1 MCSFRVTLRHTMNRF
16 CLFLVVCLASLS
28 SAFGQINCRNTCL
41 KTCQDCK
48 GKQEGLETVC
58 DVVGIYPTGTVFQWQ
73 MGDGASYST
82 PSAVHTYAGP
92 GVRTVGVT
100 IRPTVGSPIS
110 LTKQVYI
117 TQMPRTFLG
126 DDKCEEKKELCSGD
140 YEIDAFKNLPRSSY
154 PNPLNLTV
162 TWFPN
167 GEITDKLIVNQEGC
181 YSVKIKDNISGC
193 YSEARL
199 NVVYCQTNNGA
210 SSPTGNSAWSI
221 GNGIKINFVGS
232 TPTQPV
238 IDPGVNSPA
247 GSSSALF
254 PSIKARKGQIEG
266 LYTNGD
272 ILKGATTAPLPSP
285 LIDNL
290 GGDINLSQA
299 TAILPKQ
306 SCQGCD
312 SEYYVFYMRNVGG
325 KKQLYYSIF
334 DLSANAGNGAL
345 VTPFD
350 QTTKYIPISSFS
362 PTDKLI
368 VHHDQFK
375 GFKINVFEEGTNNVF
390 QYHLDSL
397 GLSKPKR
404 INLNFTG
411 SFSSNS
417 TFKFSSDKDSTLLAV
432 TNNTGGLNQVLVF
445 DYKSNEIQSTPKFVI
460 DIGLGLPT
468 IYGVAFSSDG
478 SKLYVTLRGDGVSV
492 KSQLLQFDL
501 GATVVAASKFVVWE
515 TMQLLGEMQLEP
527 DRLSKL
533 YIAIENSTCMATVGI
548 SNNRFTS
555 SNLSTNFN
563 PLGFCLGV
571 FPISVPGTLG
581 RGITSNFLPSND
593 GGGGINQECNGT
605 TFTYSLPEPPKCKD
619 EDKKIIGANW
629 SIYVGNA
636 YSGRTSSN
644 LVYNAAK
651 GLIVQDPSLV
661 REAYFDNQMSINYSY
676 PDKSPNPKKYVIVV
690 EVLTRCGRY
699 FLNAEEFDIRNLK
712 PFSLRSRVDKL
723 YDPLD
728 PTCLNRN
735 ITFPDA
741 IRDKVPGLSG
751 LTYEWSTGA
760 NTSTITVNTEAK
772 YSVKISDDAT
782 GCEVE
787 GDIDLRY
794 YAKENFIPK
803 VAPSVCMDNPT
814 RLLELRP
821 IPNPASLEFLWTE
834 RGFPLG
840 TNPSLNVTYATKY
853 FLRVRDEYGCT
864 FKEEYT
870 VADKCLPVVLAPNI
884 FTPNGDKVNDRF
896 VPQPLN
902 AARTEIKG
910 VKIFN
915 RWGELL
921 FEVNNNNPDEQW
933 DGKYKGKLVPQ
944 DTYVYVI
951 EYISTPTNFPE
962 IGTQTL
968 KGGVLVAY

>member
-1 MCSFRVTLRHTMNRF
+1 MNRF
-16 CLFLVVCLASLS
+16 GLFLVLSLLS
-28 SAFGQINCRNTCL
+28 FCSAYGQINCRNTCL

-58 DVVGIYPTGTVFQWQ
+58 DVVGIYPTGTVFEWD
-73 MGDGASYST
+73 MGDGAKYAT
-82 PSAVHTYAGP
+82 PTAVHTYAGP
-92 GVRTVGVT
+92 GKRKVNLT
-100 IRPTVGSPIS
+100 IRPAIGPPII
-110 LTKQVYI
+110 LPTKDVYI

-126 DDKCEEKKELCSGD
+126 DDKCLDKKELCSGS
-140 YEIDAFKNLPRSSY
+140 YEIDAFKNLPKSAY
-154 PNPLNLTV
+154 PNPSNLSV

-210 SSPTGNSAWSI
+210 SSPTGNSAWNI

-232 TPTQPV
+232 TPTQPI

-247 GSSSALF
+247 GSSLALF
-254 PSIKARKGQIEG
+254 PSIKARKSQIEG

-312 SEYYVFYMRNVGG
+312 SEYYIFYMRNLGG
-325 KKQLYYSIF
+325 KHQLYYSVF
-334 DLSANAGNGAL
+334 DISANAGNGSL

-350 QTTKYIPISSFS
+350 QITKYIPISSFS

-368 VHHDQFK
+368 VHHDPIK
-375 GFKINVFEEGTNNVF
+375 GFKINAFEEGTNNVYE
-390 QYHLDSL
+390 YHLDSL
-397 GLSKPKR
+397 GLSKPRR

-417 TFKFSSDKDSTLLAV
+417 TFMFSPDSTLLAV
-432 TNNTGGLNQVLVF
+432 ANSSGGLNQVLVF
-445 DYKSNEIQSTPKFVI
+445 NYNANQIQPTPKYVI
-460 DIGLGLPT
+460 NVGSAFPT
-468 IYGVAFSSDG
+468 IYGVAFSTDH
-478 SKLYVTLRGDGVSV
+478 KQLYVTTRGDGISV

-501 GATVVAASKFVVWE
+501 DATNIVASKFVVWE

-555 SNLSTNFN
+555 SNLSANFN

-581 RGITSNFLPSND
+581 RGITSNFLPSTD
-593 GGGGINQECNGT
+593 GRGGINQECNGT

-619 EDKKIIGANW
+619 EGKKIIGANW
-629 SIYVGNA
+629 SIYIGNA
-636 YSGRTSSN
+636 YSGRTSPN
-644 LVYNAAK
+644 LVYNPAK

-661 REAYFDNQMSINYSY
+661 REAYFPNQKSINYSY
-676 PDKSPNPKKYVIVV
+676 PEKSPNPIKYVIVV
-690 EVLTRCGRY
+690 EVLTQCGSY
-699 FLNAEEFDIRNLK
+699 FLDAEEFEIRNLK

-728 PTCLNRN
+728 PACLNRN

-741 IRDKVPGLSG
+741 ILDKVPSLSG
-751 LTYEWSTGA
+751 LTHEWNTGVK
-760 NTSTITVNTEAK
+760 TQKITVNTEGI
-772 YSVKISDDAT
+772 YSYKISDKAT
-782 GCEVE
+782 GCDVK

-803 VAPSVCMDNPT
+803 ESPSICMDNPT
-814 RLLELRP
+814 RMLELRP
-821 IPNPASLEFLWTE
+821 IANPASLEFLWTE
-834 RGFPLG
+834 RGFPKG
-840 TNPSLNVTYATKY
+840 SNPSLNVTYATRY
-853 FLRVRDEYGCT
+853 DLRVRDEYGCI
-864 FKEEYT
+864 FNQPYV

-884 FTPNGDKVNDRF
+884 FTPNGDGVNDRF
-896 VPQPLN
+896 VPQPLSN
-902 AARTEIKG
+902 PRTQIIG

-921 FEVNNNNPDEQW
+921 FEGDNSSPDKQW

-944 DTYVYVI
+944 DTYVYAIDYV
-951 EYISTPTNFPE
+951 STPANFPN